1 LGPLK
6 TNFFNLSI
14 FQFETVS
21 GMVSFFATSYGIPTS
36 EIAIF
41 GSGEIT
47 VLLEKST
54 LFPDKEPLNLPSLPF
69 NLCVNVFNGLPDL

>member
-1 LGPLK
+1 M
-6 TNFFNLSI
+6 
-14 FQFETVS
+14 FQFDTVS

-54 LFPDKEPLNLPSLPF
+54 LFPDKEPLNRPSVPLT
-69 NLCVNVFNGLPDL
+69 LCVNVFQGLPDL